1 MKNNKFLKIYAI
13 IIIIILILIMFLI
26 PDSFFLE
33 LQTKLHKEEI
43 KEIKNDTLDFEKI
56 ETQKERILN
65 NDLEYEYL
73 MLDSIGTSSKT
84 IECSGKI
91 KESKETGICSSKEK
105 ISYTKETKKD
115 AFLEMDIKYID
126 EKYIFD
132 TIKDIEPNETTYN
145 NSRELIYKTK
155 ILDLDTDITIY
166 TDLDNITQIS
176 ISNAYMTYVFKYSN
190 IKDWQLKD

>member
-13 IIIIILILIMFLI
+13 IITIVLILIMFLI

-33 LQTKLHKEEI
+33 LQTKLHKQET
-43 KEIKNDTLDFEKI
+43 KELKNDALDFEKL

-84 IECSGKI
+84 VECSGKI
-91 KESKETGICSSKEK
+91 TESKETGICNSKEK

-132 TIKDIEPNETTYN
+132 TIKDIEPTETTYN

-190 IKDWQLKD
+190 IKD